1 MVFAQR
7 DKSSIHTG
15 DRGGWSGGGG
25 FHQHE
30 ALPIPTKRLGL
41 WLFLG
46 SVTMLFAGFSSAYL
60 VRMALPDAGS
70 IIKPPFLWVNTG
82 LLLLSSLSVQLAWQ
96 AARKGNQAR
105 LQRWL
110 LITTLLGFAF
120 LVGQLLVWRQLVAAG
135 VYLQTN
141 PASSFFYVLTA
152 AHGLHLLGGLVVL
165 VWAYQ
170 RARQGAYTPLS
181 SLDVELCAVYWHFLT
196 IVWLWVLVLLVSR

>member
-7 DKSSIHTG
+7 DKSGIHTG
-15 DRGGWSGGGG
+15 DRGGWSDGGG
-25 FHQHE
+25 FRQHE

-70 IIKPPFLWVNTG
+70 IIRPPLLWVNTG

-96 AARKGNQAR
+96 AARKGNQVG
-105 LQRWL
+105 LQRGL

-120 LVGQLLVWRQLVAAG
+120 LAGQLLVWRQLVAAG

-152 AHGLHLLGGLVVL
+152 AHGLHLLGGLAVL
-165 VWAYQ
+165 IWAYRRAHQ
-170 RARQGAYTPLS
+170 RTYMPVS

-196 IVWLWVLVLLVSR
+196 VLWLWVLLLLVLR